1 MTIERVRQALRGIS
15 GVHVT
20 PYEAGGSIDV
30 PLMAD
35 IVERIARAGVHN
47 IVSAGNTGEF
57 YTLTPAEIRL
67 VHETA
72 VRAAKGRALVTA
84 AVGRSLTEAV
94 ATGREAAAMG
104 ADAVMAHQPLD
115 PFAAPQAQADYFL
128 AIAEGVPAPLVAYVR
143 SNDIGPKDLMR
154 IAAHP
159 NVAGIKFATQNLML
173 LAECLRASSGYPAIW
188 VCGLA
193 EGWAAPFY
201 ALGARGFTSGLVNV
215 APERSLAIHAAL
227 ESGDYGRAR
236 TLVAAIAEFETMRT
250 KFNNG
255 ANVTVVKEAMMLT
268 GVPVG
273 PVRPPGLVALDAED
287 RQKLAEI
294 LRGWGLN
301 VPAAA
306 FARAAE

>member
-1 MTIERVRQALRGIS
+1 MTIERVREALRGIS

-20 PYEAGGSIDV
+20 PYGADGSIDAA
-30 PLMAD
+30 LMAD
-35 IVERIARAGVHN
+35 IVARIAAAGVHN

-57 YTLTPAEIRL
+57 YTLTAAEIRL

-72 VRAAKGRALVTA
+72 VRAAKGKALVTA
-84 AVGRSLTEAV
+84 AVGRSLAEAI
-94 ATGREAAAMG
+94 AAGREAAALG

-128 AIAEGVPAPLVAYVR
+128 AIADGVPVPLVAYVR
-143 SNDIGPKDLMR
+143 SNDIGLADLLR
-154 IAAHP
+154 VAAHP
-159 NVAGIKFATQNLML
+159 NVAGVKFATPNLML
-173 LAECLRASSGYPAIW
+173 LAECLRASAQYPAIW

-215 APERSLAIHAAL
+215 VPERSLAIHAAL
-227 ESGDYGRAR
+227 ESGDYDQAR
-236 TLVAAIAEFETMRT
+236 KLVAEIAGFETMRT

-255 ANVTVVKEAMMLT
+255 ANVTVVKEAMALT
-268 GVPVG
+268 GLQVG
-273 PVRPPGLVALDAED
+273 PVRLPGLVALGAQD
-287 RQKLAEI
+287 RRKLADI
-294 LRGWGLN
+294 LCGWGLE

-306 FARAAE
+306 LAQAAE